1 MVIFDMTTLLISPPV
16 AICIV
21 TPRLVS
27 KMAQLLINMSRI
39 TRLLPSLNLMA
50 AEADERRQLVTVI
63 CSHGA
68 VGPHSSIPQT
78 KTMQSSPVAI
88 VLLAMLTSLQL
99 TMSIPSA
106 QTASFR
112 LVYM

>member
-1 MVIFDMTTLLISPPV
+1 MVRFDMTTLLIEPPV
-16 AICIV
+16 AIWRV

-27 KMAQLLINMSRI
+27 KIAQLLINMSRI
-39 TRLLPSLNLMA
+39 ARLLPSLNLMA
-50 AEADERRQLVTVI
+50 ADAEESRQLVTVI
-63 CSHGA
+63 CSQGA

-78 KTMQSSPVAI
+78 KTMQS
-88 VLLAMLTSLQL
+88 SLQL